1 MITKQDLSI
10 DSDGDKVTLKN
21 TFDIGTAKRLANEVT
36 ASGGERNDSFYCMG
50 YIPPEMW
57 QYDPWLI
64 AASKAQYL
72 GDTQEH
78 AYMLKKFFEVHPA
91 LSVKNRQKY
100 YSGVSL

>member
-10 DSDGDKVTLKN
+10 DKDGDKVTLKN

-36 ASGGERNDSFYCMG
+36 ANGGERNDSFYCMG

-64 AASKAQYL
+64 AAELNGWLACMEKMPVMTNFL
-72 GDTQEH
+72 
-78 AYMLKKFFEVHPA
+78 
-91 LSVKNRQKY
+91 
-100 YSGVSL
+100 

>member
-10 DSDGDKVTLKN
+10 DKDGDKVTLKN

-36 ASGGERNDSFYCMG
+36 ANGGERNDSFYCMG

-64 AASKAQYL
+64 QARKAQIA
-72 GDTQEH
+72 GDRQEY
-78 AYMLKKFFEVHPA
+78 ADLLRRFFDVHPA

>member
-10 DSDGDKVTLKN
+10 DKDGDKVTLKN

-36 ASGGERNDSFYCMG
+36 ANGGERNDSFYCMG

-57 QYDPWLI
+57 LSDPWLI

-72 GDTQEH
+72 GDTQEY

-91 LSVKNRQKY
+91 LRVRNRQKY
-100 YSGVSL
+100 YGGVSL